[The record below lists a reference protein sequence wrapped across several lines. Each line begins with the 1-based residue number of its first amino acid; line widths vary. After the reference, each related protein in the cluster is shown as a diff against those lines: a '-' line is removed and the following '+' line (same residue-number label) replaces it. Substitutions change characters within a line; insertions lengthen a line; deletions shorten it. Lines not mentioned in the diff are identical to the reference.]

1 MFGETYDSGGL
12 HMTARRARS
21 GVALAIA
28 ALVCACLAGTAAARV
43 DAHGAKAATAVKVAF
58 IYSKTGGLSAFGQ
71 EEYDGFQAGLAYT
84 KGKCGNYTISPT
96 YVDDATDPATAV
108 NAFKSAV
115 GQGIKIVAGTAS
127 SGIALQ
133 LAPLAA
139 QNSVLY
145 IAGASAA
152 DAITGV
158 NRNTFRAGRQTL
170 QDVLDAANIF
180 PPKSTGKKVEV
191 FAEDTA
197 FGAGNVAAVQQI
209 FGSKGHTV
217 AKILSPFGAADLTP
231 YAQQLKNSGADAAF
245 VAWANTTNSTAMWQ
259 ALQQQGVPKQTTIIT
274 GLANREAY
282 DAIGPLVQGVT
293 LISHYVYQAPK
304 NAVNT
309 YMTKW
314 LAKNKLGVPNIF
326 TPDGF
331 VTAQMIC
338 QALKKG
344 GTDTSKQ
351 ISALEGYQFLA
362 PKGKQRIRPQDHA
375 MLQPMFQVQLVPG
388 NGGHYNVKVLKTI
401 SAGNVQPPVTPFK

>member
-1 MFGETYDSGGL
+1 
-12 HMTARRARS
+12 MTGRRTRA
-21 GVALAIA
+21 GFALALA
-28 ALVCACLAGTAAARV
+28 GLVCAVLAGTAAARV
-43 DAHGAKAATAVKVAF
+43 DAHSAKAATAVNVAF
-58 IYSKTGGLSAFGQ
+58 IYPKTGGLAAFGQ
-71 EEYDGFQAGLAYT
+71 EEYDGFRAGLAYVN
-84 KGKCGNYTISPT
+84 GKCGKYSINPT
-96 YVDDATDPATAV
+96 YIDDATDPATAIA
-108 NAFKSAV
+108 AFKNAV
-115 GQGIKIVAGTAS
+115 GQGTKIIAGTGS

-139 QNSVLY
+139 QNNVLY
-145 IAGASAA
+145 ISGAAA
-152 DAITGV
+152 SDAITGL

-180 PPKSTGKKVEV
+180 PPKSTGKKVVV

-197 FGAGNVAAVQQI
+197 FGAGNFAAVNAI
-209 FGSKGHTV
+209 FGGKGHTV
-217 AKILSPFGAADLTP
+217 TKILSPFGAADLTP

-245 VAWANTTNSTAMWQ
+245 VAWANTTNSAAMWQ
-259 ALQQQGVPKQTTIIT
+259 ALQQQGVPQKMDIIT
-274 GLANREAY
+274 GLANREVY
-282 DAIGPLVQGVT
+282 DALGPLVQGIT

-351 ISALEGYQFLA
+351 ISALEGWQFLA

-375 MLQPMFQVQLVPG
+375 MLQPMFQVQLLPG
-388 NGGHYNVKVLKTI
+388 KGGHFNVKVKKTV

>member
-1 MFGETYDSGGL
+1 MSGGWKRGSL
-12 HMTARRARS
+12 LLS
-21 GVALAIA
+21 VVALIA
-28 ALVCACLAGTAAARV
+28 AVAAGTAA
-43 DAHGAKAATAVKVAF
+43 GAKKATSVNVAF
-58 IYSKTGGLSAFGQ
+58 IYPKTGGLAAFGQ
-71 EEYDGFQAGLAYT
+71 EEYDGFRAGLAYT
-84 KGKCGNYTISPT
+84 QGKCGGYTINPT

-108 NAFKSAV
+108 TAFKNAV
-115 GQGIKIVAGTAS
+115 GQGTKIIAGTGS

-133 LAPLAA
+133 LGPLAA
-139 QNSVLY
+139 QNNVLY
-145 IAGASAA
+145 IAGAAAA
-152 DAITGV
+152 DAITGL

-180 PPKSTGKKVEV
+180 PPKSTGKKIEV

-197 FGAGNVAAVQQI
+197 FGAGNVAAVQAI

-231 YAQQLKNSGADAAF
+231 YAQQLKNSNADAAF
-245 VAWANTTNSTAMWQ
+245 VAWANTTNAASMWQ
-259 ALQQQGVPKQTTIIT
+259 SLQQQGVSKQMTIVT
-274 GLANREAY
+274 GLANRESY

-293 LISHYVYQAPK
+293 LLSHYVYQAPH

-314 LAKNKLGVPNIF
+314 LAKNHLGVPNLF

-351 ISALEGYQFLA
+351 ISALEGWQFLA

-375 MLQPMFQVQLVPG
+375 MLQPMFQVQLLP
-388 NGGHYNVKVLKTI
+388 NGKGHFSVKVLKTI